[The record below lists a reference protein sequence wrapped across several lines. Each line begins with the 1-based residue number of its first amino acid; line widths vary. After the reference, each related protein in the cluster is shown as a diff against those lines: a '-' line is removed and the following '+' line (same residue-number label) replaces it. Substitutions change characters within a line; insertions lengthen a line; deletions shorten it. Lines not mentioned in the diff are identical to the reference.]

1 MNDEVAL
8 GLIAELQGYCLSGL
22 DHRRLRG
29 IVQQIARLGAGFL
42 HHQRSARLDALY
54 QEGTAAVRHK
64 LAVGV
69 AHHRTVAS
77 GHQKFH
83 VGQGLL
89 FPICGHL
96 CHQQSALGGVAEID
110 LYHLLFLTGEID
122 GLRRGVNDVG
132 AVTGEFLN
140 DVGAAL
146 AAGDGKGAVHRS
158 AVGADDR
165 AAGAAGVAAEVADLE
180 HRALNGSSRLRVILP
195 YADTTQWAVGE
206 AEGVALS
213 GGNKRLLGV
222 RIRQGKSGGWFQL
235 FYPEPAVPQG
245 ELRVREDDAPILVGV
260 IHAQIV
266 VFPCGRVVGGIPDL
280 EGYIFNRVVGDLIF
294 LDDLNDRPLIV
305 LEIDITIPVG
315 VQGHGLGVLCQQ
327 VGLWYRFF
335 NNLHHARQEVLNN
348 SNTIRACLHLCDG
361 VAVRTFHE
369 IDRVGDRGPGVSVG
383 FVDVEVGALV
393 IFQHNRAVLA
403 REQLYVILF
412 GV

>member
-1 MNDEVAL
+1 MNDKAAL

-29 IVQQIARLGAGFL
+29 IVQQIARLSAGFP

-89 FPICGHL
+89 FPVCGHL

-180 HRALNGSSRLRVILP
+180 HRALNGSSRLRIIFP
-195 YADTTQWAVGE
+195 YADSTQRTVGE

-213 GGNKRLLGV
+213 GGDKRLLCV
-222 RIRQGKSGGWFQL
+222 RIRQGESGGGLQFL
-235 FYPEPAVPQG
+235 YPEPAIPQG
-245 ELRVREDDAPILVGV
+245 ELRGREDNASILVGV
-260 IHAQIV
+260 IHAQVV

-280 EGYIFNRVVGDLIF
+280 EGNIFNRVVGNLIF

-305 LEIDITIPVG
+305 LEIDIPVPVG
-315 VQGHGLGVLCQQ
+315 VQGHGLGVLGQQ
-327 VGLWYRFF
+327 IGLRHGFF
-335 NNLHHARQEVLNN
+335 DDLHHAGQEVLHN
-348 SNTIRACLHLCDG
+348 SNTVRPGLHLCDG
-361 VAVRTFHE
+361 MAVSAFDQV
-369 IDRVGDRGPGVSVG
+369 DRAGDRGPGVSVG
-383 FVDVEVGALV
+383 FVDVEVRPDVVL
-393 IFQHNRAVLA
+393 QNNRRGSA
-403 REQLYVILF
+403 RK
-412 GV
+412 